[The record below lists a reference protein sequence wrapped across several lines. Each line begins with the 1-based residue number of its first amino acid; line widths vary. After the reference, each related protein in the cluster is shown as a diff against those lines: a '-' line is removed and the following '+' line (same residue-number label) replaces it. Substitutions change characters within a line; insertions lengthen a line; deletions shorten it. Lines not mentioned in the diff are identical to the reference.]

1 MRRSTT
7 AVLLSRWVSL
17 AAAAAAAVAT
27 PYGEGSRVNP
37 GGQKVILDND
47 WNSGA
52 AGQFLMALDYGW
64 DVLGLVSDTSDSWA
78 MQCGMHALALLEV
91 GNLTCIPVHKGAD
104 YPLLMTPKL
113 MQAWQGLQGPLVWQG
128 VFAPYN
134 ETAEKLGSDP
144 TSGDPTRVNR
154 AALVEGYPNKTTF
167 ASTTAAAWMVEQVRK
182 YPGEVVIYSGGAF
195 TNIAMAV
202 RMDSGFAALTK
213 GLYVMGGF
221 VDTNL
226 LQTSG
231 DETQADINTDFNPK
245 ADPEAAKIVLTA
257 DFPNITLVSS
267 ASNAQFIDEDYL
279 NDVYEVK
286 NPYTKLALDTT
297 QTFLPLWDETTVLV
311 MLEPESVLN
320 QTTFYVNVDT
330 SFYSPTYG
338 NIWAYQ
344 KALVPK
350 NQDLRE
356 VNYVYSVNGTTLRSS
371 LKRALQYP
379 KTCT

>member
-1 MRRSTT
+1 MRQSTT
-7 AVLLSRWVSL
+7 TLLLVGWASITTADV
-17 AAAAAAAVAT
+17 VK
-27 PYGEGSRVNP
+27 PYGGEGRVNP

-47 WNSGA
+47 WNAAA

-64 DVLGLVSDTSDSWA
+64 DVLGLVSDTSNSWA

-91 GNLTCIPVHKGAD
+91 GNLSCIPVHKGAD

-113 MQAWQGLQGPLVWQG
+113 MDAWQGLEGPLVWQG

-134 ETAEKLGSDP
+134 ETAEALGSDP

-154 AALVEGYPNKTTF
+154 AALVEGYPNTTF
-167 ASTTAAAWMVEQVRK
+167 ASYTAAAWMVEQVRK
-182 YPGEVVIYSGGAF
+182 YPGEVIIYSGGSF

-226 LQTSG
+226 LMTSG
-231 DETQADINTDFNPK
+231 DENQADINTDFNLK

-286 NPYTKLALDTT
+286 NPYTKLARDTT
-297 QTFLPLWDETTVLV
+297 ETFLPIWDETTVIV

-320 QTTFYVNVDT
+320 KTTFYVNVDT
-330 SFYSPTYG
+330 SYYSPTYG

-344 KALVPK
+344 KALVPR

-356 VNYVYSVNGTTLRSS
+356 VTYVYSVNGTTLRSS
-371 LKRALQYP
+371 LKSALQYP
-379 KTCT
+379 KTCS